1 MEKKPLSL
9 VERIKQLALEQKRE
23 EFKITEADS
32 SVVTC
37 PQCGAGR
44 AKRDGLTRC
53 AYCSHLFTNAEMAD
67 GVHIKKAD
75 NSR

>member
-1 MEKKPLSL
+1 MAEKNISL

-23 EFKITEADS
+23 EFKVKEANN
-32 SVVTC
+32 SVKGC

-44 AKRDGLTRC
+44 AKQDGLTNC
-53 AYCSHLFTNAEMAD
+53 AYCGYEFIKVKVTD
-67 GVHIKKAD
+67 GIHIKKED

>member
-23 EFKITEADS
+23 EFKIKEAES
-32 SVVTC
+32 LVITC

-53 AYCSHLFTNAEMAD
+53 AYCGHEFTSAEMTN
-67 GVHIKKAD
+67 GVHIKKED

>member
-1 MEKKPLSL
+1 MNKKPISL

-23 EFKITEADS
+23 EFKIKEAS
-32 SVVTC
+32 NLVVSC

-44 AKRDGLTRC
+44 AKSDGLSRC
-53 AYCSHLFTNAEMAD
+53 AYCGHEFTHAELTD
-67 GVHIKKAD
+67 GINIKKED